1 MAQQRMQT
9 TLKKTERH
17 LQIKI
22 NSKSLHKFVSYFDR
36 VQLIWKLNSKGTD
49 NINYFP
55 LCTMLGG
62 RCSLKQQLLHI
73 SSI

>member
-1 MAQQRMQT
+1 MITGEKSRNFKIFSNESTKMAQQRMQT

-36 VQLIWKLNSKGTD
+36 VQLI
-49 NINYFP
+49 
-55 LCTMLGG
+55 
-62 RCSLKQQLLHI
+62 
-73 SSI
+73 